1 MKSGQFMNVYLWI
14 ILILVLGS
22 IVAGS
27 VVSVICCCE
36 GDADAK
42 PDSEADKEV
51 GQDKK
56 KDGQLAQ

>member
-1 MKSGQFMNVYLWI
+1 MNVYLWI